1 MEPVTITGLVIAV
14 LVLLVAS
21 AFGLW
26 RRRTDGLMRAA
37 EPRRAAATAG
47 SAGSAESPEASSVAG
62 PELGGPLGERAT
74 LVQFSS
80 AFCAPCRT
88 TRVVLAKIAEDVDG
102 VAHYDLDAESHLELV
117 RTLGIRR
124 TPTTL
129 VLDAG
134 GRETARAGGVPRR
147 EQVLAALAAAAPA
160 A

>member
-1 MEPVTITGLVIAV
+1 MYLLTTTGLFTIV
-14 LVLLVAS
+14 LVLLAAT

-26 RRRTDGLMRAA
+26 RKRTDGVMRAR
-37 EPRRAAATAG
+37 EPEAVGEGAAADALG
-47 SAGSAESPEASSVAG
+47 APA
-62 PELGGPLGERAT
+62 LGGPLGARAT

-88 TRVVLAKIAEDVDG
+88 TRVVLAKVAEDVEG

-117 RTLGIRR
+117 RTLGIMR
-124 TPTTL
+124 TPTTI
-129 VLDAG
+129 VLDAS

-147 EQVLAALAAAAPA
+147 DQVLAAVSAATPAAPA

>member
-1 MEPVTITGLVIAV
+1 MTGLLIAV
-14 LVLLVAS
+14 LVLLAAS

-26 RRRTDGLMRAA
+26 RRRTDGLMRGS
-37 EPRRAAATAG
+37 EPRRADASAAALT
-47 SAGSAESPEASSVAG
+47 SLSPAG
-62 PELGGPLGERAT
+62 PELGGPLGARAT

-117 RTLGIRR
+117 RALDIRR

-129 VLDAG
+129 VLDAD

-147 EQVLAALAAAAPA
+147 EQVLAALAAASA